1 VNVVSVLATLSAP
14 LSAVAEPSSD
24 LVLPRPRGWIGTTD
38 DWARGLGIAFVFLA
52 VVLLV
57 LAWRRLRRAGL
68 TPVTKELLILPLVV
82 LPLAIVFFGYSYGI
96 ESSKSIESC
105 GSCHVMKPYLAD
117 LRDPASDTLAA
128 VHYKNRYIHEHHCYT
143 CHTDYGMFGTVQA
156 KMAGL
161 GHVRRHLTGAY
172 TLPLKISQ
180 PYSNL
185 RCLACHGASQKFLK
199 SEGHPKEDMPKLVS
213 GENSCLECHGPA
225 HPTVTKVVSR

>member
-1 VNVVSVLATLSAP
+1 VSLVAVLSLISSAAAADP
-14 LSAVAEPSSD
+14 PD

-38 DWARGLGIAFVFLA
+38 DWARGFGIAFVILA
-52 VVLLV
+52 VVLVV
-57 LAWRRLRRAGL
+57 LAWNRLSRAGL
-68 TPVTKELLILPLVV
+68 TPATKELLLLPLVV
-82 LPLAIVFFGYSYGI
+82 LPAVIVFLGYSYGI
-96 ESSKSIESC
+96 ESSKSIASC

-117 LRDPASDTLAA
+117 LKDPASDTLAA
-128 VHYKNRYIHEHHCYT
+128 THYKNHYIQEHHCYT

-185 RCLACHGASQKFLK
+185 RCLACHGSSQKFLK

-213 GENSCLECHGPA
+213 GETSCLDCHGPA
-225 HPTVTKVVSR
+225 HPTFTREASR